1 MASEADI
8 QRQIML
14 ALSEADC
21 TIWRQNTGL
30 AWVGDAVMLANGDVL
45 LKKPR
50 RLHVGLCNGS
60 SDLIGI
66 MPDGRFL
73 AVEVKSK
80 TGRVSIDQDRFI
92 EVVKQRGGVAGVCR
106 SKEDAIKL
114 IR

>member
-14 ALSEADC
+14 ALSEANC

-30 AWVGDAVMLANGDVL
+30 AWVGDAVMLASGDVL

-66 MPDGRFL
+66 APDGRFL

-80 TGRVSIDQDRFI
+80 TGRITRDQENFI
-92 EVVKQRGGVAGVCR
+92 ARVNEKGGVAGICWGAG
-106 SKEDAIKL
+106 DALGL
-114 IR
+114 IV

>member
-73 AVEVKSK
+73 AAEVKSK
-80 TGRVSIDQDRFI
+80 TGRVSIDQERFV

-106 SKEDAIKL
+106 SVGDALELLK
-114 IR
+114 